1 MTRIAPPTSSAH
13 SALPSPGS
21 AAAPEGES
29 GCGLEPGSRIRA
41 GDYSMSAVSDPP
53 EDFIEIPL
61 VVDPARDGF
70 RLDRFLSSRI
80 ARLSRTR
87 VQAIVDAGQVRR
99 AGSDEVLRRAAQR
112 VRAGEALVIRRPAPR
127 EPPVVLDYRE
137 IFRDDSVLVID
148 KPAGLPVHPSASY
161 HRHTLT
167 QVMRTRLGA
176 GHGWDMAHRLDRETS
191 GVMVFGRRGGS
202 ATALKKSFLG
212 RQVRKVYLALVH
224 GCLEEPV
231 RIDMSL
237 GFAIGSKIR
246 IKIGPVPVASGGL
259 AAVTQVRPLRQGEFR
274 GGPITLVEA
283 LPETGRQHQ
292 IRVHLAEIG
301 HPVVG
306 DKLYGVAEERFLK
319 VVEGGQSLGELGAE
333 LGLPR
338 HALHAAALTL
348 PHPASGAQAR
358 FEAPWP
364 DELAAILPA

>member
-1 MTRIAPPTSSAH
+1 
-13 SALPSPGS
+13 
-21 AAAPEGES
+21 
-29 GCGLEPGSRIRA
+29 
-41 GDYSMSAVSDPP
+41 MSAVSEPP
-53 EDFIEIPL
+53 EEFIEIPL
-61 VVDPARDGF
+61 VVDPGRDGF

-87 VQAIVDAGQVRR
+87 VQTIVDNGQVRR
-99 AGSDEVLRRAAQR
+99 VDTGEVLLRASQR

-127 EPPVVLDYRE
+127 EPEVVLDYRE
-137 IFRDDSVLVID
+137 IYRDEALLVID

-167 QVMRTRLGA
+167 QVLRDRLGP

-191 GVMVFGRRGGS
+191 GVMVFGRRAGS

-212 RQVRKVYLALVH
+212 REVRKRYLALVH
-224 GCLEEPV
+224 GCLEEHV

-246 IKIGPVPVASGGL
+246 IKIGPVPVADGGL
-259 AAVTQVRPLRQGEFR
+259 PAVTTVRPLRHGEFAFNR
-274 GGPITLVEA
+274 TPVTLVEA

-301 HPVVG
+301 HAVVG
-306 DKLYGVAEERFLK
+306 DKLYGLPEEEFLK
-319 VVEGGQSLGELGAE
+319 VVEGGRKLHELGAQ
-333 LGLPR
+333 LGLQR

-348 PHPASGAQAR
+348 PHPKTGAEVQ
-358 FEAPWP
+358 FTAPWP
-364 DELAAILPA
+364 AELAAILAP